1 MAPVRSLFRSCPL
14 CFKVVVGFSQHLRQV
29 HNVRNTEER
38 ILLCNW
44 QWGRVNIRQERCPVT
59 GCSTHVSRL
68 DRHMDSHTELNRA
81 QRRRALEEVKRR
93 LTMERLAALKA
104 SVPAIPV
111 ATDFDIVE
119 TARQEEEEDNFL
131 DTFAEEEEEEGCTY
145 DYCHCQAPLLRLQ
158 KAVKERD
165 EALTKKS
172 ETFQSIREDNLKLI
186 SELHR
191 VRKRYQLLKRQMG
204 ILRVSPAKERSAK
217 RSLSFQA
224 EADTAQE
231 ELQLDQVTGSGDQ
244 TEEATASGSG
254 SKLIFPGSAISVF
267 LEGFRKTCEGP
278 NPNYK
283 LRENCAGKIKRVTQ
297 FLNYMA
303 KDETYQSNL
312 IFLTNHDKIRG

>member
-29 HNVRNTEER
+29 HNVWNTER

-44 QWGRVNIRQERCPVT
+44 QSGRVNIRQERCPVT

-81 QRRRALEEVKRR
+81 QRRQALEEVKRR
-93 LTMERLAALKA
+93 LTMERLAALRA
-104 SVPAIPV
+104 SIPAIPL
-111 ATDFDIVE
+111 ANDFDIVE

-145 DYCHCQAPLLRLQ
+145 DYCHAPLLRLQ

-165 EALTKKS
+165 EALTKRS
-172 ETFQSIREDNLKLI
+172 ETIISIKEDNLKLI

-204 ILRVSPAKERSAK
+204 ILRVSGKGEVGKEVPQ
-217 RSLSFQA
+217 LSGRGRHSPRGAAAGPSDRFRGPDRGGYSVRIWQH
-224 EADTAQE
+224 TY
-231 ELQLDQVTGSGDQ
+231 L
-244 TEEATASGSG
+244 
-254 SKLIFPGSAISVF
+254 PGLF
-267 LEGFRKTCEGP
+267 
-278 NPNYK
+278 
-283 LRENCAGKIKRVTQ
+283 
-297 FLNYMA
+297 
-303 KDETYQSNL
+303 
-312 IFLTNHDKIRG
+312 H

>member
-1 MAPVRSLFRSCPL
+1 
-14 CFKVVVGFSQHLRQV
+14 
-29 HNVRNTEER
+29 
-38 ILLCNW
+38 
-44 QWGRVNIRQERCPVT
+44 
-59 GCSTHVSRL
+59 
-68 DRHMDSHTELNRA
+68 
-81 QRRRALEEVKRR
+81 
-93 LTMERLAALKA
+93 
-104 SVPAIPV
+104 
-111 ATDFDIVE
+111 
-119 TARQEEEEDNFL
+119 
-131 DTFAEEEEEEGCTY
+131 
-145 DYCHCQAPLLRLQ
+145 PLLRLQ
-158 KAVKERD
+158 KALKERD

-172 ETFQSIREDNLKLI
+172 ETIQSIREDNLKLI

-303 KDETYQSNL
+303 KDETCPSNL
-312 IFLTNHDKIRG
+312 IFLINHDKIRGKEAKVVSRKTLLECQSLAKAKIPEVLSTSF